1 MIMKWIKSVVTTPS
15 GGETSP
21 LAQGAQ
27 QKKKREVGFVDV
39 VQEALRKDAKDLEG
53 LVTIGQPAV
62 DRRKMKEKIKR
73 RVKGSIAKEFDAED
87 IVEEVTERILD
98 AAEFDPNYRDIFE
111 EKP

>member
-15 GGETSP
+15 GGEASP

-27 QKKKREVGFVDV
+27 QRKKKETGLIDV
-39 VQEALRKDAKDLEG
+39 AHEAMRRDAKDLEG
-53 LVTIGQPAV
+53 LVTVGQPTL
-62 DRRKMKEKIKR
+62 DRRKLKEKIKR
-73 RVKGSIAKEFDAED
+73 RVKGSIAKEFDADD

-111 EKP
+111 EK